1 MDRHPNERGMPR
13 LTDEELEYYGEL
25 FLTYQI
31 RDAGVEFEG
40 FLTNP
45 EYFLRKYSRG
55 RWPGEGERRRRRRG
69 LLGLL
74 RLRPAPRTPSG

>member
-1 MDRHPNERGMPR
+1 MDRHPSEGGMPR

-31 RDAGVEFEG
+31 RDAGVEFES

-55 RWPGEGERRRRRRG
+55 RWPGEGEKRRRRG
-69 LLGLL
+69 WLRLL